1 MVRAIMHGCNGKMGQ
16 VITNLVKEDEEIE
29 IVAGIDTY
37 TGLKNAYPVYA
48 DISEWKWRRML
59 SLIFPTRWQ
68 WMDCLNIVRRNRSRS
83 YFVQRDFQRSSLHG
97 LSIFR
102 EGCGVKIRKYVTGDQ
117 SVVKTS
123 AGCGKDPCSGK
134 LTLNW

>member
-48 DISEWKWRRML
+48 DISECEVEADVVIDFSNAL
-59 SLIFPTRWQ
+59 A
-68 WMDCLNIVRRNRSRS
+68 MDGLLEHCEKKQIPVVLCTT
-83 YFVQRDFQRSSLHG
+83 G
-97 LSIFR
+97 LSVGAACVGTACFR

-123 AGCGKDPCSGK
+123 AGCGKDPCSGRI
-134 LTLNW
+134 